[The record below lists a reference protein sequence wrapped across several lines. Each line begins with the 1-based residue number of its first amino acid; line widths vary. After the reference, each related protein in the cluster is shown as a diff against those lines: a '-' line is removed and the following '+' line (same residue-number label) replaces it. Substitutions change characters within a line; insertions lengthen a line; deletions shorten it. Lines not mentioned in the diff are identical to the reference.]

1 MRVIF
6 ATALLCVALSGC
18 TTYREVHDYIY
29 GPPRFIVFFS
39 GDSTTLTPD
48 GRTIVKSAA
57 ARIMSTHPASVV
69 IAAGVKAGDN
79 MELSAPR
86 FAAVHDELVADGVS
100 EDLIARSAIVDPKLV
115 EAAGKTSTADQRAEI
130 KLLDKAP

>member
-39 GDSTTLTPD
+39 GDSAALTPD
-48 GRTIVKSAA
+48 ARSIVKAAA
-57 ARIMSTHPASVV
+57 ARINSMHPATVV
-69 IAAGVKAGDN
+69 IAAGVTAGDN

-100 EDLIARSAIVDPKLV
+100 EDLIARSVIVDPKLV

>member
-6 ATALLCVALSGC
+6 ATALACVVLSGC
-18 TTYREVHDYIY
+18 TTYGAVHDYLY

-39 GDSTTLTPD
+39 GDSTALTPD
-48 GRTIVKSAA
+48 AKTIVKSAA
-57 ARIMSTHPASVV
+57 ARINATHPASVV
-69 IAAGVKAGDN
+69 ISAGVTAGDN

-100 EDLIARSAIVDPKLV
+100 EDVIARSAIIDPKLMQ
-115 EAAGKTSTADQRAEI
+115 AAGKMNTADQRAEI
-130 KLLDKAP
+130 KLLDKAL